1 MHPRFQTALPN
12 LRITC
17 NLHWNL
23 FWQTSIPR
31 FVDRGASLI
40 AEERNGAGEDALAF
54 ALLPLAAAC
63 ARTPFR
69 ILMLAQ
75 LRAV

>member
-1 MHPRFQTALPN
+1 MHPRFQTAFAH

-23 FWQTSIPR
+23 FWQTSTSP

-40 AEERNGAGEDALAF
+40 AEERNGAGRRRLAF

-63 ARTPFR
+63 ARTPLSN
-69 ILMLAQ
+69 LMLAQ